1 MPIVRWEPFC
11 DFVTLR
17 DRMNRLFGESRAHF
31 HGEESLVGDWLPAVD
46 IYETEDAVMLQA
58 DVPGLD
64 MNDLDIRVENNVLT
78 LRGERKITKEVK
90 EENYRRVERH
100 YGSFAR
106 SFSLPNTVDPEKIN
120 ATYNSGVLQVTMGKR
135 EETKPKQIK
144 VRVNGTN
151 EGLVE
156 KEKK

>member
-1 MPIVRWEPFC
+1 MPIVRWEPFR

-17 DRMNRLFGESRAHF
+17 DRMNRLFGDSLAPF
-31 HGEESLVGDWLPAVD
+31 HGEESLVGDWLPSVD
-46 IYETEDAVMLQA
+46 IYETEDAVVLQA

-78 LRGERKITKEVK
+78 LRGERKMTKEVK

-106 SFSLPNTVDPEKIN
+106 SFSLPITVDPEKIN
-120 ATYNSGVLQVTMGKR
+120 AAYTSGVLQVTMGKR
-135 EETKPKQIK
+135 EETRPKQIK
-144 VRVNGTN
+144 VRVNGAN